1 MSIEV
6 LAVALTILAFATS
19 PILTK
24 AFNTGVRIPSF
35 LYFHTP
41 LLVVALCYGPN
52 RFISILVF
60 SLFLLGHTL
69 IAAFYV
75 WYRDM

>member
-1 MSIEV
+1 MEV

-19 PILTK
+19 PIVTNALD
-24 AFNTGVRIPSF
+24 TGTRIPSF
-35 LYFHTP
+35 LYVHTP
-41 LLVVALCYGPN
+41 LLLVALCYGPN

-60 SLFLLGHTL
+60 SIFLLVYTIG
-69 IAAFYV
+69 AAFYV